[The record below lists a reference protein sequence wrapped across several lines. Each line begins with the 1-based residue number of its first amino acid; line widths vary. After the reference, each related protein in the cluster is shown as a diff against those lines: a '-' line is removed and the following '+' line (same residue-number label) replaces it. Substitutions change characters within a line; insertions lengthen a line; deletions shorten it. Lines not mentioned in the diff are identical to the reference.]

1 MQGYGSMTLVAVG
14 IAASQLRTMKA
25 CLAHHFDNASAA
37 HQHFVLLGLTEEA
50 FGCKEQEERLLGQE
64 NKQGGEEHPDEGG
77 KRL

>member
-50 FGCKEQEERLLGQE
+50 FGCEE
-64 NKQGGEEHPDEGG
+64 
-77 KRL
+77 